1 MGSFFKQSKLLFWTV
16 EVVLTIIGAF
26 FLLQM
31 PDVFSPILGMIS
43 AVFMPLLIAG
53 FLYYM
58 FEPVV
63 LFLEKRGLPRLV
75 GFLLSFIILVVL
87 VLVVVMNIIPQLVNQ
102 FVELSQS
109 LPDYVEKLSDWV
121 TDLGKLDT
129 LKGID
134 IQAELDKANITIS
147 NIINFAFVSVTN
159 SVSKIVSMLMRFF
172 ILLFTVPFILFFMFK
187 DGHKFLDALSQFFP
201 KNIRKEL
208 RQTVREMNQT
218 LSAYISSTVLDAL
231 IIGVLSFIAMTIFKQ
246 PYGLLLAVFCGATN
260 IIPYVGPFIGA
271 IPAILVG
278 LFVSPWQALY
288 MALSILVIQQLDGN
302 LIKPLL
308 MGKSLNI
315 HPLTIILVL
324 IAAGSVGGIIGML
337 ICIPVYAVIKTL
349 IVNLVKMYQIRK
361 ESDSILLDE
370 SIDIEEK

>member
-16 EVVLTIIGAF
+16 EVVLTIIGVF

-31 PDVFSPILGMIS
+31 PNVFSPIFGMIS

-58 FEPVV
+58 FEPVII
-63 LFLEKRGLPRLV
+63 FLEKRGLPRLV
-75 GFLLSFIILVVL
+75 GFLLSFIILVIL
-87 VLVVVMNIIPQLVNQ
+87 VLVVVMNIMPQLVNQ

-109 LPDYVEKLSDWV
+109 LPTYVEKLSDWIN
-121 TDLGKLDT
+121 DLGKLDT

-147 NIINFAFVSVTN
+147 NIINFAFVSVTS
-159 SVSKIVSMLMRFF
+159 SVSKIVNMLMRFF

-187 DGHKFLDALSQFFP
+187 DGHKFLDALSLFFP
-201 KNIRKEL
+201 KKIRKEL

-231 IIGVLSFIAMTIFKQ
+231 IIGSLSFIAMTIFKQ
-246 PYGLLLAVFCGATN
+246 PYGLLLAVFCGVTN

-271 IPAILVG
+271 VPSVLVG

-302 LIKPLL
+302 IIKPLL

-324 IAAGSVGGIIGML
+324 IAAGSVGGITGML

-361 ESDSILLDE
+361 DSELILLDE
-370 SIDIEEK
+370 SIDVDEK